1 MYLRVALLLILP
13 LLTLN
18 CVVGQ
23 EPASA
28 VLNVVEESLVAGDAA
43 LLASTFH
50 SRVELTLEGR
60 SQIQTK
66 VQAQYVMSQFFASYP
81 PSSFT
86 LNHKGETGGTL
97 YALGEYRSAKGTFEV
112 NIFIRFESGTN
123 RISELRFE

>member
-23 EPASA
+23 EPAA
-28 VLNVVEESLVAGDAA
+28 ILNKVEESLTSGNAA
-43 LLASTFH
+43 MLASTFH
-50 SRVELTLEGR
+50 SRVELTLEGK
-60 SQIQTK
+60 SQIQSS

-86 LNHKGETGGTL
+86 LSHHGETGGTL

-112 NIFIRFESGTN
+112 NIFIRFEGGTN